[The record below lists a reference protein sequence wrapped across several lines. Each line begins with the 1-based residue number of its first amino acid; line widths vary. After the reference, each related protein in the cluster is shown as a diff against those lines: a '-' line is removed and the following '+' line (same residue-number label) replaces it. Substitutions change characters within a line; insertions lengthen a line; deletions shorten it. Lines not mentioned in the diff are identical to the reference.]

1 MDETRTN
8 GSNLLPRNPIKRAQA
23 RAIAEIINSG
33 IQPYQNLNVLKRIAK
48 EKKYEWLYFYLS
60 KGLRSL
66 ETTLKVTSGKF
77 CVGDELSIADL
88 CLVPQIFHVKR
99 NKIEFSD
106 KLYPYLT
113 RINNELEEI
122 PEFK

>member
-1 MDETRTN
+1 LDETRTN

-33 IQPYQNLNVLKRIAK
+33 IQPYQNLNVLKRITK
-48 EKKYEWLYFYLS
+48 EKKYEWLDFYLS

-99 NKIEFSD
+99 NSIEFSE

-113 RINNELEEI
+113 RINKELEKT

>member
-1 MDETRTN
+1 LDETRTN
-8 GSNLLPRNPIKRAQA
+8 GSNLLPRNPIQRAQA

-48 EKKYEWLYFYLS
+48 EKKYEWLDFYLS

-99 NKIEFSD
+99 NSIEFSE

-113 RINNELEEI
+113 RINNELEKI

>member
-33 IQPYQNLNVLKRIAK
+33 IQPYQNLNVLKRITK
-48 EKKYEWLYFYLS
+48 EKKYEWLDFYLS

-99 NKIEFSD
+99 NSIEFSE

-113 RINNELEEI
+113 RINKELEKT

>member
-1 MDETRTN
+1 LDETRTS
-8 GSNLLPRNPIKRAQA
+8 GSNLLPQNPIKRAQA

-33 IQPYQNLNVLKRIAK
+33 IQPYQNLNVLKRITK
-48 EKKYEWLYFYLS
+48 EKKYEWLGFYLS

-77 CVGDELSIADL
+77 CVGDEISIADL

-106 KLYPYLT
+106 KLYPHLT
-113 RINNELEEI
+113 RINNELENL

>member
-8 GSNLLPRNPIKRAQA
+8 GSNLLPRNPVKRAQA

-33 IQPYQNLNVLKRIAK
+33 IQPYQNLNVLKRITK
-48 EKKYEWLYFYLS
+48 EKKYEWLDFYLS

-99 NKIEFSD
+99 NSIEFSE

-113 RINNELEEI
+113 RINNELEKI

>member
-48 EKKYEWLYFYLS
+48 EKKYEWLDFYLS

-99 NKIEFSD
+99 NSIEFSE

-113 RINNELEEI
+113 RINNELEKI